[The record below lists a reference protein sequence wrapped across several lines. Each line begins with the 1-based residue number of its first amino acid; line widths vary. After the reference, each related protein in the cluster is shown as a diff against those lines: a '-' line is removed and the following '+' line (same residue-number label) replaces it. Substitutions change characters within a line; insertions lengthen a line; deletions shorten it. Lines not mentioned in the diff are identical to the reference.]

1 MSSAE
6 QENKIVEFN
15 VFDTFPIPTKIKN
28 PNVLKSWS
36 VFPNS
41 TSGNSFINYTLSTPA
56 TVSIALYDVLGNK
69 LQQLVNGEQEQ
80 GEHNA
85 TIDVHSTANGVYV
98 LQIRAGEQMAEEKIV
113 VMN

>member
-36 VFPNS
+36 VFPNP
-41 TSGNSFINYTLSTPA
+41 TSGNSFINYTLSTPT

-69 LQQLVNGEQEQ
+69 LQQLVNDDQEQ

-85 TIDVHSTANGVYV
+85 TMDLHNLTNGVYV
-98 LQIRAGEQMAEEKIV
+98 LQIRAGEQIAEQKVV